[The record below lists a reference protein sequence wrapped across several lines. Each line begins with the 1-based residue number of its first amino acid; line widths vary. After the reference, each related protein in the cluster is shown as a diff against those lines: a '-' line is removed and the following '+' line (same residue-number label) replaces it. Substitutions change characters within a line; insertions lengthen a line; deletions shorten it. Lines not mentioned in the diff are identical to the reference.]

1 MTYFAKT
8 LTLAVAATGIAA
20 APAAAPMAW
29 EIDAS
34 HTTVGFSVKHF
45 FTPVEGQ
52 FADFDID
59 LQYDDGDVSKSS
71 VTARIAVQSVD
82 TNNERRDEHLLSADF
97 FEADAHPAI
106 TFESTSV
113 RDAGDGNLVATGD
126 LTIKG
131 VTREVEM
138 PITLLGIQDIPAEMQ
153 EMLGGAKR
161 VASFQGSL
169 SIDRGDFGVGT
180 GNWAA
185 TLVVGG
191 TVDIDIAVEAHFR

>member
-1 MTYFAKT
+1 MTYFTKA
-8 LTLAVAATGIAA
+8 LTLAAAATGIAA
-20 APAAAPMAW
+20 APVAAPAGW

-34 HTTVGFSVKHF
+34 HTTVGFTVKHF

-52 FADFDID
+52 FSDFSID
-59 LQYDDGDVSKSS
+59 LQYDDQNVSASS
-71 VTARIAVQSVD
+71 VSATIEVASVD
-82 TNNERRDEHLLSADF
+82 TNNERRDNHLLSADF
-97 FEADAHPAI
+97 FEAEVHPSI

-113 RDAGDGNLVATGD
+113 RDAGDGNFVATGN

-131 VTREVEM
+131 VTRQVEM
-138 PITLLGIQDIPAEMQ
+138 PINLLGIQDIPAEMQ

-161 VASFQGSL
+161 VASFEGAL

-185 TLVVGG
+185 TVVVGG
-191 TVDIDIAVEAHFR
+191 TVDIAIAVEAHLR

>member
-1 MTYFAKT
+1 MTSI
-8 LTLAVAATGIAA
+8 LRGGTLAAAALTVAA
-20 APAAAPMAW
+20 APAAAPMTW
-29 EIDAS
+29 TVDAD

-52 FADFDID
+52 FDDWDID
-59 LQYDDGDVSKSS
+59 LQYDAENPAAST
-71 VTARIAVQSVD
+71 VTARIAVASVN
-82 TNNERRDEHLLSADF
+82 TNNDRRDQHLMSADF
-97 FEADAHPAI
+97 FEAEAHPAI

-113 RDAGDGNLVATGD
+113 RPDGDQGLVATGD

-131 VTREVEM
+131 VTREVEL
-138 PITLLGIQDIPAEMQ
+138 PITLLGIQDIPAEMR
-153 EMLGGAKR
+153 EMLGGAQR
-161 VASFQGSL
+161 IASFRASL

-191 TVDIDIAVEAHFR
+191 QVDIDIAVEAHLR

>member
-1 MTYFAKT
+1 MTSI
-8 LTLAVAATGIAA
+8 LRGGTLAAAALTAAA
-20 APAAAPMAW
+20 APAAAPMTW
-29 EIDAS
+29 TVDAD

-52 FADFDID
+52 FDDFEVD
-59 LQYDDGDVSKSS
+59 LQYDAENPSASTVS
-71 VTARIAVQSVD
+71 ARIAVASVN
-82 TNNERRDEHLLSADF
+82 TNNDRRDQHLMSGDF
-97 FEADAHPAI
+97 FEAEAHPAI

-113 RDAGDGNLVATGD
+113 RADGDQGLVATGD

-131 VTREVEM
+131 VTREVEL

-153 EMLGGAKR
+153 EMLGGAQR
-161 VASFQGSL
+161 IASFHASL

-191 TVDIDIAVEAHFR
+191 QVDIDIAVEAHLR

>member
-1 MTYFAKT
+1 MTSI
-8 LTLAVAATGIAA
+8 LRGGTLAAAALTAAA
-20 APAAAPMAW
+20 APAAAPMTW
-29 EIDAS
+29 TVDAD
-34 HTTVGFSVKHF
+34 HTTVGFSVQHF

-52 FADFDID
+52 FDDFEVD
-59 LQYDDGDVSKSS
+59 LQYDAENPPAST
-71 VTARIAVQSVD
+71 VTARIAVASVN
-82 TNNERRDEHLLSADF
+82 TNNDRRDQHLMSGDF
-97 FEADAHPAI
+97 FEAEAHPAI

-113 RDAGDGNLVATGD
+113 RADGDQGLVATGD

-131 VTREVEM
+131 VTREVEL

-153 EMLGGAKR
+153 EMLGGAQR
-161 VASFQGSL
+161 IASFHASL

-191 TVDIDIAVEAHFR
+191 QVDIDIAVEAHLR